1 MSRFRR
7 NAVNE
12 SGAVAILVALMLVPV
27 LFGTV
32 ALCVDVSRWFAL
44 LERVQRAADSAALA
58 AAPLWSVN
66 RAAAHEAA
74 LDAAA
79 RNGYSAN
86 SGTVVDVVQGD
97 RPEQVRVRISS
108 RVTNVWGAVVG
119 QPDRVLTR
127 QAEATYAPP
136 LGLGSSCN
144 LFGNEP
150 DPASGD
156 GSDAA
161 DASGSAM
168 SGQCPFGRQPHFWA
182 TIAGPDTAKETGDRF
197 ATRWCASTVSGC
209 VQGRNTDYYGTD
221 GQPWYFYRVTVR
233 APVASMSVQIFD
245 PALVDVGD
253 QCERL
258 THRSGTDSAW
268 PGVDRANPYV
278 SDAITRYAF
287 GSAATVPVNSG
298 SFCTGDSVPVQS
310 AGMPVAVTSFALH
323 SPTSSGN
330 PWRAP
335 VLSNCVRQF
344 SGFSLSSTQLT
355 AALGSQALSD
365 RPLQRVFRQWI
376 TLCTITAP
384 EVGDYFLQVRT
395 NVGVGSATPAR
406 MADPTEDSNF
416 VGVGQNRFALRV
428 TASGAQDNV
437 IVSALERMPLFTNA
451 SGAHTTFLLA
461 RVPSVAAGS
470 SLRVEFFDVGDAQS
484 PVQVA
489 LRAPVAAQGVGPLA
503 CWALGDVRGSP
514 TVPLS
519 LPTCSLDGV
528 SVNSGFN
535 GATQVIE
542 VPLSRDYACADDV
555 PSDCWFSVDI
565 DYPAGARDT
574 TTWTAS
580 LQGDPVRLVR

>member
-1 MSRFRR
+1 MRR
-7 NAVNE
+7 LGHRPGAD
-12 SGAVAILVALMLVPV
+12 SGAVAILVALMMVPV
-27 LFGTV
+27 LLGTV

-44 LERVQRAADSAALA
+44 LERVQRAADAAALA
-58 AAPLWSVN
+58 AAPLWNVN
-66 RAAAHEAA
+66 RIAAHEAA
-74 LDAAA
+74 LDAAG
-79 RNGYSAN
+79 RNGYAVDSR
-86 SGTVVDVVQGD
+86 TVVDVVQGE
-97 RPEQVRVRISS
+97 RPEQVRVLISS
-108 RVTNVWGAVVG
+108 RVANVWATVVG
-119 QPDRVLTR
+119 QPERVLTR

-161 DASGSAM
+161 DASGSAI
-168 SGQCPFGRQPHFWA
+168 SSQCPFGRQPHFWA

-197 ATRWCASTVSGC
+197 ATRWCGSAASGC
-209 VQGRNTDYYGTD
+209 VQGRNADYFGTD

-233 APVASMSVQIFD
+233 APVASMTVQIFD

-258 THRSGTDSAW
+258 THRSATDSAW

-278 SDAITRYAF
+278 SDASTRYAF
-287 GSAATVPVNSG
+287 GSAATVPANSG
-298 SFCTGDSVPVQS
+298 SFCTGDSVPNQL

-323 SPTSSGN
+323 SPTPSGN

-335 VLSNCVRQF
+335 VLTNCVRQF
-344 SGFSLSSTQLT
+344 SGFSLSPSQLT
-355 AALGSQALSD
+355 AALGSQALGD

-376 TLCTITAP
+376 TLCTITSP
-384 EVGDYFLQVRT
+384 QVGDYFLQVRT
-395 NVGVGSATPAR
+395 NVSAGSATPAR
-406 MADPTEDSNF
+406 MADPAEDPNL
-416 VGVGQNRFALRV
+416 VGVGQNRFAVRV
-428 TASGAQDNV
+428 TAAGTQDNV
-437 IVSALERMPLFTNA
+437 IVSALERMPVFTNA

-489 LRAPVAAQGVGPLA
+489 LRAPAAARGLGSLA

-514 TVPLS
+514 TAPLS

-542 VPLSRDYACADDV
+542 VPISRDYACADDV
-555 PSDCWFSVDI
+555 PTDCWFSVDI
-565 DYPAGARDT
+565 DYPGGARDT